1 MTQAPQLI
9 SIKQCVN
16 VFDFK
21 PESPWPVG
29 LPAVAIQ
36 GLVIAGFSSSEFVFN
51 HLVEPNS
58 TQALD
63 IWKSVHPDLSFA
75 ECARLSLKLQNSPWT
90 PETLLSL
97 WGFPWRDQQVVA
109 AEWLL
114 CQTESFQK
122 WAAQKKLAPNDI
134 AGLRVVA
141 TEKLSPFLSEVI
153 QRDLSKSFALQ
164 LLELSVDLLYFEESS
179 EKILSLWPKN
189 KNDIELSLKN
199 LKALRYPQTTALD
212 LQLEGQM
219 KSLPWPGT
227 SQAKWVR
234 HGDRA
239 GIELKLFVS
248 QPSDL
253 KKYLVSLERVQN
265 IFDQADHAPTEKDIN

>member
-9 SIKQCVN
+9 SMKQCVN
-16 VFDFK
+16 TLDFK

-36 GLVIAGFSSSEFVFN
+36 SIVIAGFSSSEFVFN
-51 HLVEPNS
+51 HVVDPLS

-63 IWKSVHPDLSFA
+63 IWKSVHPELSFA
-75 ECARLSLKLQNSPWT
+75 ECARLSQKLKQNSPWT
-90 PETLLSL
+90 PETLMAI

-109 AEWLL
+109 SEWLL
-114 CQTESFQK
+114 RQTESFQT
-122 WAAQKKLAPNDI
+122 WAAQKRLAPNDI
-134 AGLRVVA
+134 AGLRVVE
-141 TEKLSPFLSEVI
+141 TEKICSFLSQVT
-153 QRDLSKSFALQ
+153 QLDLSKSFALQ
-164 LLELSVDLLYFEESS
+164 LLELSVDLLYFDETPES
-179 EKILSLWPKN
+179 ILSLWPKN
-189 KNDIELSLKN
+189 KNDIEFSLKQ
-199 LKALRYPQTTALD
+199 LKALRYPQTTSMD
-212 LQLEGQM
+212 TKIEGQM
-219 KSLPWPGT
+219 KKLPWPGT

-253 KKYLVSLERVQN
+253 KKYLVSLERVQTLLE
-265 IFDQADHAPTEKDIN
+265 QSPSEKDLN

>member
-9 SIKQCVN
+9 SVKQCVTSL
-16 VFDFK
+16 DFK

-29 LPAVAIQ
+29 LPSVAIQ
-36 GLVIAGFSSSEFVFN
+36 GFIIAGFSSSEFVFN

-58 TQALD
+58 PQALD
-63 IWKSVHPDLSFA
+63 IWKSVHPELSFA
-75 ECARLSLKLQNSPWT
+75 ECARLAQKLGQSPWT
-90 PETLLSL
+90 AENLLSL
-97 WGFPWRDQQVVA
+97 WGFAWRDQQIFS

-114 CQTESFQK
+114 RQTESFQK
-122 WAAQKKLAPNDI
+122 WAAQKKIAPNDI
-134 AGLRVVA
+134 AGLRLA
-141 TEKLSPFLSEVI
+141 DPEKLFPFLSQVI
-153 QRDLSKSFALQ
+153 QLDLSKSFALQ
-164 LLELSVDLLYFEESS
+164 LLELTVDLLYFDENP

-189 KNDIELSLKN
+189 KNDVEFSLKH
-199 LKALRYPQTTALD
+199 LRALRYPQTTSMD
-212 LQLEGQM
+212 TELEGKM
-219 KSLPWPGT
+219 KKLPWPGT

-253 KKYLVSLERVQN
+253 KKYLISLERVQN
-265 IFDQADHAPTEKDIN
+265 LLEQSPSEKDLN